1 MTTRIGQ
8 IFWGLILVALDFTI
22 NGFDVLPDFVGY
34 ALVAIGSA
42 GLTGVSRRFSAAC
55 VMAWILA
62 GVSIALLLLRG
73 DPVYAVAWAASALD
87 VAAMWFLLGGL
98 MDIAKMYREPGLAG
112 QLSGCRIAYLI
123 LVGLSVAVGLA
134 GAMDRELAG
143 VTAVVLAVSMIVL
156 LIVILASIRRV
167 KTCVVRGLVA
177 DSGES
182 VF

>member
-8 IFWGLILVALDFTI
+8 ISWG
-22 NGFDVLPDFVGY
+22 
-34 ALVAIGSA
+34 
-42 GLTGVSRRFSAAC
+42 
-55 VMAWILA
+55 
-62 GVSIALLLLRG
+62 
-73 DPVYAVAWAASALD
+73 
-87 VAAMWFLLGGL
+87 
-98 MDIAKMYREPGLAG
+98 
-112 QLSGCRIAYLI
+112 LI

-156 LIVILASIRRV
+156 LIVILASIHRV